1 MGQLSQMVNR
11 VLHATIAICLSCMSI
26 FVFGNVVLRYL
37 FNSGITWAEEA
48 SRYLFIWLIFLGAI
62 VASRENAHLGVDMLV
77 SRLSVKDRRR
87 VFVVNN
93 LLLAITMG
101 LCADGT
107 WKLTELTVNQVSAS
121 MRLPL
126 ACVYVSGF
134 ICSVGMVAIALN
146 NLYRLVARKMDES
159 ELVMTVDSEE
169 QNLVG
174 QALEETGKGEEKS

>member
-1 MGQLSQMVNR
+1 
-11 VLHATIAICLSCMSI
+11 
-26 FVFGNVVLRYL
+26 
-37 FNSGITWAEEA
+37 
-48 SRYLFIWLIFLGAI
+48 
-62 VASRENAHLGVDMLV
+62 
-77 SRLSVKDRRR
+77 
-87 VFVVNN
+87 
-93 LLLAITMG
+93 
-101 LCADGT
+101 
-107 WKLTELTVNQVSAS
+107 